1 MFWYVI
7 SSFISIVLLGRHCI
21 AINIAP
27 SWPQIFNLL
36 LLSSVAFFY
45 IFLSLD
51 MITKAFF
58 FFLKIYFPILF
69 YPVSPSFFLSPPTL
83 PSHFSLLFFIHF
95 SPCPYLHSS
104 PAAQKYWNSS
114 SFDCRSDLLSRFYC
128 SGPLFFFLSWD
139 RSGGAGLISNSCSV
153 VFSPAAVWW
162 LDPYEG

>member
-1 MFWYVI
+1 MKNEMFWYVI

-58 FFLKIYFPILF
+58 FFFKSTFPSFSILF
-69 YPVSPSFFLSPPTL
+69 LPLFSYLLPHFLLTFHSF
-83 PSHFSLLFFIHF
+83 
-95 SPCPYLHSS
+95 
-104 PAAQKYWNSS
+104 SS
-114 SFDCRSDLLSRFYC
+114 SIFHPALISTRLPPLKNIEIPPALTAGPIC
-128 SGPLFFFLSWD
+128 SAVFIVQAHCFFFYHGTEAGEQGLS
-139 RSGGAGLISNSCSV
+139 AT
-153 VFSPAAVWW
+153 PAVLFLA
-162 LDPYEG
+162 LQRCDD